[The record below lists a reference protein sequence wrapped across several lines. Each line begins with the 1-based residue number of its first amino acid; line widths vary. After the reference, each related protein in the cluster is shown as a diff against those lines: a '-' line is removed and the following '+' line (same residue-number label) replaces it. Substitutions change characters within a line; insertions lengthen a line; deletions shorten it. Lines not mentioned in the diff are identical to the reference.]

1 MQPAPRPPMS
11 RAQKLSWYAQQL
23 ISDAEAAEK
32 AGDKETATAR
42 YLQAAEILL
51 LLSKVEA
58 NYATWRD
65 YTDKASLCQR
75 RARLLIAQTPSGP
88 DAHAPPNAALGGSP
102 RS

>member
-1 MQPAPRPPMS
+1 MS

-23 ISDAEAAEK
+23 ISDAEATEK
-32 AGDKETATAR
+32 VGDKETATAR

-51 LLSKVEA
+51 LLAKVEA
-58 NYATWRD
+58 NYAAWRD
-65 YTDKASLCQR
+65 YTDRASLCQR

-88 DAHAPPNAALGGSP
+88 DAHGLPNTAVGGSP